1 MQSKGKELECRE
13 RRSSRQGGGGQEHD
27 SWALFNYGGEFQFY
41 SKFHKKTLES
51 FKQKSDMV

>member
-27 SWALFNYGGEFQFY
+27 NQALLNYGGEFQFY
-41 SKFHKKTLES
+41 SKFHKKTPES
-51 FKQKSDMV
+51 FKQKGDMI